1 MGGHPSS
8 EKNGRL
14 DRGRGEERER
24 LGGRGEEREGLG
36 GEKGRESVIRM

>member
-8 EKNGRL
+8 EKIGRL
-14 DRGRGEERER
+14 DRGWGEERER

-36 GEKGRESVIRM
+36 GEEEGEKENE